1 MNISIDIV
9 YYIVWNIQ
17 VEFVTWEVN
26 MNTKF
31 EDLPRYLTP
40 RQASE
45 LLQISL
51 SSFYKSSW
59 KGDIPTTKCG
69 GRLRVD
75 KYRLEKYLDSRTR
88 SENMK

>member
-1 MNISIDIV
+1 MQKSFN
-9 YYIVWNIQ
+9 
-17 VEFVTWEVN
+17 
-26 MNTKF
+26 
-31 EDLPRYLTP
+31 DLPRYLTP

-59 KGDIPTTKCG
+59 LGQIPTIKFG

-75 KYRLEKYLDSRTR
+75 KIKLEQYLENQTR
-88 SENMK
+88 CDVQRGK

>member
-1 MNISIDIV
+1 M
-9 YYIVWNIQ
+9 Q
-17 VEFVTWEVN
+17 Q
-26 MNTKF
+26 KF

-59 KGDIPTTKCG
+59 KGDIPTTRCG

-75 KYRLEKYLDSRTR
+75 KMKLEKFLESQTR
-88 SENMK
+88 GDK

>member
-1 MNISIDIV
+1 MRQSFN
-9 YYIVWNIQ
+9 
-17 VEFVTWEVN
+17 
-26 MNTKF
+26 
-31 EDLPRYLTP
+31 DLPRYLTP

-59 KGDIPTTKCG
+59 LGQIPTTKVG

-75 KYRLEKYLDSRTR
+75 KIKLEKFLEGRTR
-88 SENMK
+88 GDVRHDK

>member
-1 MNISIDIV
+1 MK
-9 YYIVWNIQ
+9 
-17 VEFVTWEVN
+17 
-26 MNTKF
+26 TKF

-59 KGDIPTTKCG
+59 QGVIPTIKIG

-75 KYRLEKYLDSRTR
+75 KRRLEEYLDRNTR
-88 SENMK
+88 GEKV